1 MGRCEKLKWNR
12 RKLGMTQKELADK
25 IGVCVSTISKLE
37 TDETAWATI
46 HDSTEDA
53 ICDILYKFG
62 SWQCDVK
69 GIIDRH
75 VSEKSP
81 KELRRQLKEKRLS
94 LGMSQNDLG
103 KLFNLSDSSIS
114 KYELHD
120 SVWENKDSL
129 TVKNLMDFID
139 GKYDNPNDVE
149 EDKDKDK
156 EASVISSINTSEVM
170 EIIVTKDNS
179 VENTLNDMIDIL
191 QDKLAASKTDK
202 KATHVYVAMIGGLCD
217 AYLKEM

>member
-62 SWQCDVK
+62 SFQCDAK
-69 GIIDRH
+69 GIIDKH
-75 VSEKSP
+75 ISEKPP

-94 LGMSQNDLG
+94 LGMSQNGLG

-120 SVWENKDSL
+120 NIWENKDSL

-139 GKYDNPNDVE
+139 GKYDKPNDVE
-149 EDKDKDK
+149 EDK
-156 EASVISSINTSEVM
+156 ETSVISPINASDAK

-191 QDKLAASKTDK
+191 QKQLSNAASSGEDTE
-202 KATHVYVAMIGGLCD
+202 VYASMIVGLCNG
-217 AYLKEM
+217 YLRR